1 MPCDAISFQQA
12 TISNEQLAKII
23 SEIDRRPVAALM
35 VQTLKA
41 KNIQVTGNYNRVDYV
56 DIDFYAEG
64 QRGTVTINLAGVLR
78 VTHPRQD
85 VADKVRDIMLP
96 LLQALA
102 AKELQTRVA
111 KWAAANTKVKGAQ
124 QLADGTLMIKV
135 SI

>member
-1 MPCDAISFQQA
+1 MTCDAISFQQA

-23 SEIDRRPVAALM
+23 SGLDLRPVAVLM
-35 VQTLKA
+35 AKMLEA
-41 KNIQVTGNYNRVDYV
+41 KNIKVTGNYNVANYV
-56 DIDFYAEG
+56 DIDFYADG
-64 QRGTVTINLAGVLR
+64 QRGTITIVDGLLR
-78 VTHPRQD
+78 VLHPRQD